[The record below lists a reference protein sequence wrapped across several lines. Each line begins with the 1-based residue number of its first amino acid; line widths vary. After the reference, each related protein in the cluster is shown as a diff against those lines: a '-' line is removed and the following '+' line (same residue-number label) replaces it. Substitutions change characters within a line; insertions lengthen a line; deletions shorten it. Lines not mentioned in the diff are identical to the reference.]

1 MRKLAWMV
9 LPAVLA
15 GCQLPPSSSS
25 QSPADA
31 RRPSASRPVAGEVQE
46 ALAYHAQLR
55 RTAARELQQEQ
66 ELARRI
72 FLKSADDR
80 SRMRFA
86 LATTMPGAT
95 TADVTRALDALDPLT
110 RNADAPLHGL
120 ALLLSAQLQEQ
131 RRSEMQAQ
139 ALQHKL
145 DALLE
150 LERSMTGR
158 DSGPTR
164 SKR

>member
-1 MRKLAWMV
+1 M
-9 LPAVLA
+9 
-15 GCQLPPSSSS
+15 PPGS
-25 QSPADA
+25 QSSPDA
-31 RRPSASRPVAGEVQE
+31 RRPSPLRPAGDVQE

-55 RTAARELQQEQ
+55 RAGARELQQEQ

-80 SRMRFA
+80 ARMRYA
-86 LATTMPGAT
+86 LAMTMPGAA

-110 RNADAPLHGL
+110 RNAEAPLHGL

-131 RRSEMQAQ
+131 RRSEMQVQ

-150 LERSMTGR
+150 LERSMTSR
-158 DSGPTR
+158 DSGSIR
-164 SKR
+164 KK

>member
-1 MRKLAWMV
+1 MSSLVCTALLVM
-9 LPAVLA
+9 LA
-15 GCQLPPSSSS
+15 GCQLPPGS
-25 QSPADA
+25 QSSPDA
-31 RRPSASRPVAGEVQE
+31 RRPSPLRPAGDVQE

-55 RTAARELQQEQ
+55 RAGARELQQEQ

-72 FLKSADDR
+72 FLKSADYR
-80 SRMRFA
+80 ARMRYA
-86 LATTMPGAT
+86 LAMTMPGAA

-110 RNADAPLHGL
+110 RNAEAPLHGL

-131 RRSEMQAQ
+131 RRSEMQVQ

-150 LERSMTGR
+150 LERSMTSR
-158 DSGPTR
+158 DSGSIR
-164 SKR
+164 KK

>member
-1 MRKLAWMV
+1 M
-9 LPAVLA
+9 
-15 GCQLPPSSSS
+15 
-25 QSPADA
+25 
-31 RRPSASRPVAGEVQE
+31 QE

-55 RTAARELQQEQ
+55 RAGARELQQEQ

-80 SRMRFA
+80 ARMRYA
-86 LATTMPGAT
+86 LAMTMPGASA
-95 TADVTRALDALDPLT
+95 ADVARALDALDPLT
-110 RNADAPLHGL
+110 RNAEAPLHGL

-150 LERSMTGR
+150 LERSMTSR
-158 DSGPTR
+158 DSGSIR
-164 SKR
+164 KK